1 MFNRARLK
9 LTLWYL
15 LIIMLISIS
24 FSMVIFRVLTSEFN
38 RAIKMDKL
46 RQQGINYPPQKTLIF
61 FQNGSDDMARGVMIS
76 PPHIEVID
84 EAKQR
89 LLHILIGINLLILG
103 FSGAAG
109 YFLAG
114 RTLRPIKLMLDEQRR
129 FITDSSHELRTPL
142 TALKSEIEVNL
153 RDKNLTLKDA
163 KKLLGSNLE
172 EVNNLQTLSDN
183 LIKLT
188 QYQRNN
194 NVSFEILNLKT
205 AINDAVKKVNGL
217 IKKKQIVIKNDAVDI
232 NVKGDKQCLTE
243 FFVILIDNAVK
254 YSPPKTTV
262 LITAKKSSRRVV
274 TIEVKDQGEG
284 INNED
289 LPKIFD
295 RFYRA
300 DKSRSRTD
308 GLGLSIAKEIIQ
320 KHQGSIKAI
329 SEKNKGTSFI
339 IQLPLNA

>member
-38 RAIKMDKL
+38 RVIKMDKL

-114 RTLRPIKLMLDEQRR
+114 RTLRPIKLMLDEQRS

-153 RDKNLTLKDA
+153 PEIGD
-163 KKLLGSNLE
+163 
-172 EVNNLQTLSDN
+172 EVL
-183 LIKLT
+183 
-188 QYQRNN
+188 
-194 NVSFEILNLKT
+194 VSFETRTLVIGMLSNIMKT
-205 AINDAVKKVNGL
+205 KHDTVKNSVN
-217 IKKKQIVIKNDAVDI
+217 
-232 NVKGDKQCLTE
+232 NV
-243 FFVILIDNAVK
+243 
-254 YSPPKTTV
+254 
-262 LITAKKSSRRVV
+262 R
-274 TIEVKDQGEG
+274 
-284 INNED
+284 
-289 LPKIFD
+289 
-295 RFYRA
+295 
-300 DKSRSRTD
+300 
-308 GLGLSIAKEIIQ
+308 
-320 KHQGSIKAI
+320 
-329 SEKNKGTSFI
+329 
-339 IQLPLNA
+339 